1 MRPVRRF
8 EVTPA
13 IPPAL
18 AALPDLAA
26 NLHWTWDPEAT
37 RLFARIW
44 PGWRPGLAHPAE
56 MVRTTPADRLNE
68 LAADAGIINDIGA
81 VSRRLQT
88 ALKGTTW
95 FGGRDGSPLRLVA
108 YFSPE
113 FGLSEAVPQYSGGLG
128 VLAGD
133 HLKASSDLGVPLVG
147 VGLLYTQGYFRQRLD
162 ADGWQQQSIADFTP
176 QSLGLFDTGVEV
188 TVDLAGDAVKA
199 HVWRADVGRIPLYL
213 LDTDVEGNSERGVA
227 VTDRLYGGDEHH
239 RLRQE
244 IVLGIGGVRALRALD
259 LEPTVFH
266 TNEGHAGFL
275 GLERVRELVAT
286 GLPYP
291 AAIEAVRGGGVF
303 TTHTPVP
310 AGIDRFPRDLMED
323 YFTTFAKELG
333 VSFDELIALGQRDD
347 EPDGTFNMA
356 VMGLRLAAR
365 SNGVARLHG
374 ATSRAMFQG
383 LWPGLSVDEV
393 PIGSITNGVHG
404 RTWVSPRVDA
414 LLSRVVGEDWPGADA
429 ERWSRVREIDPLE
442 AWATLNDG
450 RDELVRLARQKLGAD
465 VLDPS
470 VLTVGFARR
479 FATYKRATL
488 LLSDPERLRALL
500 HDAERPIQFVFAGK
514 AHPADTPGKELIQ
527 RIEQFARNADLRHR
541 FVFLADYDISIAR
554 AMYHGCDVWLNTPR
568 RPYEACG
575 TSGMKAALNGALN
588 CSILDGWW
596 AESFD
601 PAHGGNGWAIDS
613 AEDDPDLDR
622 RDLREAATLFAIL
635 ENQVVPRFYDR
646 GRDGVPREWVSM
658 VLQAWA
664 TLGPKV
670 TASRMVRD
678 YSCDLYEP
686 AAASSIHLAADGG
699 QAARELA
706 AWRERIDAAWDGVSI
721 TSVDVDAGAPRA
733 GDTRRVRVTVELG
746 GLSGDDVRVECVHG
760 PVGHDGEFTSTEV
773 VELAPTAPTVYGGEI
788 TIAIAGTH
796 GVSARVFP
804 LHADLASPFDVG
816 RMAWPE

>member
-13 IPPAL
+13 IPPPL
-18 AALPDLAA
+18 AALPELAI
-26 NLHWTWDPEAT
+26 NLHWSWDPEAT
-37 RLFARIW
+37 RLFTRIW

-68 LAADAGIINDIGA
+68 LANDAGIINDIGA

-95 FGGRDGSPLRLVA
+95 FGGRDKSPLNLVA

-113 FGLSEAVPQYSGGLG
+113 FGITEAIPQYSGGLG

-176 QSLGLFDTGVEV
+176 QSLGLTDTGVEV
-188 TVDLAGDAVKA
+188 TVELAGDPVRA
-199 HVWRADVGRIPLYL
+199 HVWRADVGRTPLYM
-213 LDTDVEGNSERGVA
+213 LDTDVEGNTDAGVA

-244 IVLGIGGVRALRALD
+244 IVLGIGGVRALRALGLD
-259 LEPTVFH
+259 PAVFH

-275 GLERVRELVAT
+275 GLERLREFVAE
-286 GLPYP
+286 GLPFD

-310 AGIDRFPRDLMED
+310 AGIDRFPRELMED
-323 YFTTFAKELG
+323 YFTSFAKELG
-333 VSFDELIALGQRDD
+333 ITFDELFALGHRED
-347 EPDGTFNMA
+347 EPERKFNMA

-365 SNGVARLHG
+365 SNGVAKLHG

-383 LWPGLSVDEV
+383 LWPDLSVDEV
-393 PIGSITNGVHG
+393 PIGAITNGVHG
-404 RTWVSPRVDA
+404 RTWVSARVDA

-429 ERWSRVREIDPLE
+429 ERWSRVREVDPLE

-450 RDELVRLARQKLGAD
+450 RDELVRLARQKLGED
-465 VLDPS
+465 VLDSS
-470 VLTVGFARR
+470 VLTIGFARR

-488 LLSDPERLRALL
+488 LLSDPDRLRALL
-500 HDAERPIQFVFAGK
+500 LDAERPVQFVFAGK

-527 RIEQFARNADLRHR
+527 RIEQFARHPDVRHR

-601 PAHGGNGWAIDS
+601 PANGGNGWAIES
-613 AEDDPDLDR
+613 AEDDPDQER
-622 RDLREAATLFAIL
+622 RDLREAGSLFGIL

-646 GRDGVPREWVSM
+646 GRDGVPRQWVSM
-658 VLQAWA
+658 VLQAW
-664 TLGPKV
+664 TSLGPTV
-670 TASRMVRD
+670 TAARMVRD
-678 YSCDLYEP
+678 YTRDLYEP
-686 AAASSIHLAADGG
+686 AAASARHLCASKGAAAID
-699 QAARELA
+699 LA
-706 AWRERIDAAWDGVSI
+706 AWRERVDEAWDGVSI
-721 TSVDVDAGAPRA
+721 TAVDIDAGTPRA
-733 GDTRRVRVTVELG
+733 GDSRHVEVNVDLG
-746 GLSGDDVRVECVHG
+746 GLSPEDVCVQCVHG
-760 PVGHDGEFTSTEV
+760 PVGHDGDFTGTEV
-773 VELAPTAPTVYGGEI
+773 VELARTDAGAYRGEI
-788 TIAIAGTH
+788 AIAIAGTH
-796 GVSARVFP
+796 GISARVFP
-804 LHADLASPFDVG
+804 VHADLASPFDVG
-816 RMAWPE
+816 RMAWAE